1 MKKQNLSSTQMK
13 FCFGFKKKKKN
24 DKKAMYIICE
34 NILRDVNMR
43 NMESKNGQTYAFF
56 IKSH

>member
-1 MKKQNLSSTQMK
+1 MK

-34 NILRDVNMR
+34 NILRHVNMR